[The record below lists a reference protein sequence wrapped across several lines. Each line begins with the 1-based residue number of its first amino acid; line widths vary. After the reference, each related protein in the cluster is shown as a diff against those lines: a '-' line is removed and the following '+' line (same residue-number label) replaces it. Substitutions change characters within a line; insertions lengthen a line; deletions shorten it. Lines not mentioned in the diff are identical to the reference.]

1 MWPTGQRRCALL
13 ASAPQQIRAPLR
25 LLSERSRCPSPRCT
39 DALSKV
45 EWLPLE
51 AQPPRGDTMSI
62 MQIVTGRAAVRLAR
76 PFRSFEARLGI
87 VVFTLALIFAGA
99 HGVLAHEFKFG
110 DLEIGHPWS
119 RATPHG
125 AQVAGGYMTITNQGS
140 SADRLVSVSSDISDK
155 AEIHEMAV
163 KDGVMTM
170 RPVEGGLEIP
180 AGATIEL
187 KPGGYHLM

>member
-1 MWPTGQRRCALL
+1 
-13 ASAPQQIRAPLR
+13 
-25 LLSERSRCPSPRCT
+25 
-39 DALSKV
+39 
-45 EWLPLE
+45 
-51 AQPPRGDTMSI
+51 MSI

-180 AGATIEL
+180 AGATVEL
-187 KPGGYHLM
+187 KPGGYHLMLMGLKRPLAKGESFPASLTFEKAGSVTVEFRVEGIGAAADSEHSHH